1 MKKNNWIWF
10 VFSAALIL
18 LSVWGLVRHFI
29 AVEKLFLADF
39 CAYSVIARALFE
51 GNNPFPDHYDV
62 LFYQFFWGSTVP
74 IVYPGQMLFF
84 VIPAYLWGSVIQILF
99 FALNIGIV
107 FFLLGLTFVK
117 ACGYQPRDLWA
128 PGKKQFVFALC
139 CCVFFLSCGMKDAMK
154 FGQIPIVLALCFYL
168 MFWCADWGRVSF
180 WLRTVLFAFIAVAK
194 YSLLPVVAPILFFK
208 GHWKLCIAAF
218 SLFVFFSISPVF
230 CGNNLVEV
238 YTEYLKAVSQTVQP
252 GGINHYG
259 SYPSGMCHLDCF
271 KNPVIVYFFKALIIC
286 VVLWL
291 FRREY
296 KTKSVSDTLLL
307 LSFSLTMLLCYHR
320 IYDIV
325 FVYPLFAIRLFDFA
339 RTRQWLLFG
348 ITVLFPLFLI
358 LPRKVSYEMIASP
371 IGGISGMNSLV
382 YLTDSEQY
390 PHLFPIMVLF
400 TIALTLWSL
409 YLYLHVKDPYRF
421 EIPIPGKKISVD
433 PEGAAGK
440 EQ

>member
-1 MKKNNWIWF
+1 M
-10 VFSAALIL
+10 
-18 LSVWGLVRHFI
+18 
-29 AVEKLFLADF
+29 
-39 CAYSVIARALFE
+39 
-51 GNNPFPDHYDV
+51 
-62 LFYQFFWGSTVP
+62 
-74 IVYPGQMLFF
+74 
-84 VIPAYLWGSVIQILF
+84 
-99 FALNIGIV
+99 
-107 FFLLGLTFVK
+107 
-117 ACGYQPRDLWA
+117 
-128 PGKKQFVFALC
+128 
-139 CCVFFLSCGMKDAMK
+139 
-154 FGQIPIVLALCFYL
+154 
-168 MFWCADWGRVSF
+168 
-180 WLRTVLFAFIAVAK
+180 
-194 YSLLPVVAPILFFK
+194 
-208 GHWKLCIAAF
+208 
-218 SLFVFFSISPVF
+218 
-230 CGNNLVEV
+230 EV

-259 SYPSGMCHLDCF
+259 THPFGMCHLDCF

-358 LPRKVSYEMIASP
+358 LPRKVSCEMIASL
-371 IGGISGMNSLV
+371 IGGIPGMNSLV